1 MKKFLVMIIAMVSIS
16 CLVAVWASTA
26 VMATSE
32 PAFTKEEAIEI
43 IWDSFDHGDGD
54 DGTQNA
60 GNSFFR
66 NFVTDWVNENYD
78 NGELCW
84 YTTEGHYY
92 SLIKEYNTYRNQVFE
107 VWDFEVGENGENLT
121 LYTADNVYTFE
132 YVNGM
137 WNQID
142 KNGNVVDTFPPVS
155 TLDENATTT
164 TQANDADSANA
175 DSGNRVTGT
184 VPTETQTTTI
194 AETNESNDDSSSP
207 TVYLIIGG
215 AFVGAA
221 IGAGAFFLFK
231 NKKG

>member
-1 MKKFLVMIIAMVSIS
+1 MKKFFITFLTALMLIGVITSSFAVALAENKPTIA
-16 CLVAVWASTA
+16 
-26 VMATSE
+26 
-32 PAFTKEEAIEI
+32 KEEAIEI
-43 IWDSFDHGDGD
+43 IWDEWMFMPEGD
-54 DGTQNA
+54 DGTTFPEA
-60 GNSFFR
+60 SFER
-66 NFVTDWVNENYD
+66 YHIEKWVSENYD

-84 YTTEGHYY
+84 YYEDEKTSKY
-92 SLIKEYNTYRNQVFE
+92 SLKKKYGDYYENMTLD
-107 VWDFEVGENGENLT
+107 WDFNDDNGNWT
-121 LYTADNVYTFE
+121 IKTPDNFYTFE

-142 KNGNVVDTFPPVS
+142 KNGDVVDTFPPVS

-164 TQANDADSANA
+164 TQANDTDSANA

-215 AFVGAA
+215 AFVGLG
-221 IGAGAFFLFK
+221 IGAGVFFLSQK
-231 NKKG
+231 KKG